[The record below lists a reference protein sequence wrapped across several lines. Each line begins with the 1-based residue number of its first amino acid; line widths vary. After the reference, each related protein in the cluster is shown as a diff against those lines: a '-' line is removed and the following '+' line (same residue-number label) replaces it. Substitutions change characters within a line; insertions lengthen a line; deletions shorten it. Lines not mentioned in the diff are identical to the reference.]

1 MGAKNK
7 APDPKPEMTIP
18 LAMPL
23 LSGNHSIK
31 ASKLKKIYFRYFI
44 CQIAEFVYI
53 FYKKCVLRAAEARFP
68 PVELQDLRFSEYRT
82 LKNPI

>member
-7 APDPKPEMTIP
+7 APDPKPEITIP

-31 ASKLKKIYFRYFI
+31 ASKFKKKYFRY
-44 CQIAEFVYI
+44 FVYI
-53 FYKKCVLRAAEARFP
+53 FYKKCVHRAAEARFP
-68 PVELQDLRFSEYRT
+68 PSNYRIYDFLNIEL
-82 LKNPI
+82 